1 MALPS
6 RFWRSR
12 PVTGARRKS
21 RRTPA
26 LAPPESLE
34 CRLAFSAAAVA
45 GYLIQDRAGSYQVPV
60 SGTVTAS
67 LGAGSLPAGL
77 SLSPSGLISGTPA
90 AGMEGTYSLSIK
102 VTSPTAAPYDQP
114 MTLTVLPN
122 KFVDPNPSPNNGFG
136 FGLAALPNGN
146 VVVTAPFDDAGGKDA
161 GAVYLY
167 DGATGALT
175 STLRGGSPGD
185 QIGSKG
191 VTVLSNGNF
200 LISSPLWDNGPVM
213 DAGAVTWVDGVAGLP
228 GTVTSANSLVG
239 DSTYDYVGDGSV
251 IPLPLNGN
259 YLVHSKRGSP
269 GNWADLRGAVTWGDG
284 KTGVRGPLTLA
295 NSLVGSTWNWG
306 QPDPVSEATPNYNFV
321 GSGGIIVLENGNYL
335 VSTPGWDAVRWDAEQ
350 GVDAG
355 AVTFG
360 NGMTGVAG
368 MISADNSLVG
378 SMKNDQVGLR
388 PGRYPISNSDASNRF
403 DESGITELK
412 NGNYV
417 VVSPGVDSTS
427 FTWNGTEWEN
437 EEDLGAA
444 TWGSGVVGVRGVVS
458 EFNSLMGSAPH
469 DRVGSYGATAL
480 DNGHYVVNSPD
491 CDVIETYS
499 QLRFS
504 YVDAGAVTWGDG
516 RRGTTGRVSL
526 TNSLIGQGDS
536 YSEDHVPKGSRVGS
550 GGITPLT
557 NGHYVVSSPE
567 WVDSGSIWIG
577 DEGRDGAVTWCNGT
591 GPTDQSVSP
600 LNSLVGKSMD
610 RIANAWYLDG
620 VDRKGKVVTPLP
632 NGHYVVASPL
642 WDGGRGAVTWC
653 NGSTGRAG
661 TITSST
667 SLVGVSTGDRIGS
680 GGVTVLANGNYV
692 VSSPDWT
699 IGAMKSVGAFTW
711 APGSG
716 GIVGLVSSA
725 NSLVGSSQW
734 DSSLASVTPLQTGNY
749 VVSRPSWSDGTV
761 ASVGAVT
768 FGNGTTGIIGVV
780 TAANSLIGGSAGDF
794 VGRDVIPLVS
804 GNYVVASP
812 TWDRGSVTEA
822 GAVTFGSGNT
832 GVSGHVEV
840 ANSLV
845 GSSVGDRVGDVVTQ
859 LANGNFVVGSPA
871 WDNGAV
877 SDAGAVTWGSGTNGV
892 TGAVSVLNSLV
903 GSTTTG
909 FFGNLT
915 TLRDGNYLVKGSV
928 GGMPAIAWADGTR
941 PTGGFLTG
949 HNALVGPFNAAYPQG
964 FVLNGTNAF
973 VGVPK
978 PSIIAT
984 LSMSGPSSTT
994 TTVEASAGQSPLNTP
1009 VTFTATVLGCNAGSV
1024 TFMDG
1029 ASEIATVTLSAG
1041 KATFTTSALAAGA
1054 HAIRAKF
1061 LGSTMHAPS
1070 LSPPIT
1076 HTVTA
1081 TARPTVTG
1089 HPANVAVNP
1098 GSAATFT
1105 ATASGFPAPTIQW
1118 QRSTNGGVAWSNIP
1132 GATAASCTVANVQ
1145 VGSHGHLYRAV
1156 FTNTLGSAT
1165 TTPASLWVN
1174 RSPTITAQPGNV
1186 TAAPGATATF
1196 SASADGHPA
1205 PAVQWEKESGG
1216 AWAPIAGATSASYTT
1231 PVLGLADNGGR
1242 YRAVFTN
1249 SRGTAQSNPA
1259 LLTVAPTATV
1269 TGVSVGWGSQTA
1281 ALFDASGGRL
1291 LPAGRTTSIPWLGIT
1306 TLRLSLDQ
1314 PITSL
1319 APGDI
1324 TLSSLAGSGYTVASV
1339 SGSGTTW
1346 TVTLGSGGLTQA
1358 DRVTVTV
1365 GGSNVATYT
1374 RRLDVL
1380 PGDVND
1386 DGVVTSAD
1394 RMLLQQ
1400 QITLALVYQA
1410 IYDIDGNGVINLND
1424 RTLVN
1429 SRLNSKLP

>member
-1 MALPS
+1 MALSP

-12 PVTGARRKS
+12 PATAARRRG

-26 LAPPESLE
+26 LAPAEGLESRIAL
-34 CRLAFSAAAVA
+34 SAAPA
-45 GYLIQDRAGSYQVPV
+45 GYVIQARAGSYQIPAA
-60 SGTVTAS
+60 GPIAAAS
-67 LGAGSLPAGL
+67 ISAGSLPAGL
-77 SLSPSGLISGTPA
+77 SLSSSGLISGTPA
-90 AGMEGTYSLSIK
+90 AGTEGTYSLSINI
-102 VTSPTAAPYDQP
+102 TSPTAAPYDQA

-136 FGLAALPNGN
+136 SDLAALPNGN
-146 VVVTAPFDDAGGKDA
+146 VVVTAPLDDAGGTDA

-185 QIGSKG
+185 RVGSKG

-200 LISSPLWDNGPVM
+200 LISSPSWDNGSVV

-239 DSTYDYVGDGSV
+239 DSTYDDVGDGSV

-269 GNWADLRGAVTWGDG
+269 GNWADLYGAVTWGDG

-306 QPDPVSEATPNYNFV
+306 QPNPVSETTPNYNFV

-378 SMKNDQVGLR
+378 RSRNDQVGLR
-388 PGRYPISNSDASNRF
+388 PGRDPIGNFDASNRF
-403 DESGITELK
+403 DESGITVLK
-412 NGNYV
+412 HGNYV
-417 VVSPGVDSTS
+417 VVSPGVDGPD
-427 FTWNGTEWEN
+427 FDWWNGTDLETP
-437 EEDLGAA
+437 EDVGAA
-444 TWGSGVVGVRGVVS
+444 TWGSGVLGVCGVVS
-458 EFNSLMGSAPH
+458 DVNSLMGSAPH

-480 DNGHYVVNSPD
+480 DNGNYVVNSPD
-491 CDVIETYS
+491 CGIKEAYRSFFYKDV
-499 QLRFS
+499 
-504 YVDAGAVTWGDG
+504 GAVTWGNG
-516 RRGTTGRVSL
+516 TFGTTGRVSL
-526 TNSLIGQGDS
+526 TNSLIGQGDY
-536 YSEDHVPKGSRVGS
+536 YSGNYATEGSRVGS

-557 NGHYVVSSPE
+557 NGHYVVSSPQ
-567 WVDSGSIWIG
+567 WFSYDSFLIG
-577 DEGRDGAVTWCNGT
+577 DGDRNGAVTWCDGT
-591 GPTDQSVSP
+591 RPTAQPVSP

-610 RIANAWYLDG
+610 RIASTWYLQG
-620 VDRKGKVVTPLP
+620 VDGKGNVVTPLP
-632 NGHYVVASPL
+632 NGDYVVASPL

-653 NGSTGRAG
+653 DGSAGRSG
-661 TITSST
+661 PITSST

-692 VSSPDWT
+692 VGSPDWT
-699 IGAMKSVGAFTW
+699 IGATQSVGAFTW
-711 APGSG
+711 ANGSG
-716 GIVGLVSSA
+716 GIAGPVSPA
-725 NSLVGSSQW
+725 NSLVGSSQN
-734 DSSLASVTPLQTGNY
+734 DSFLAIVTPLQNGNY
-749 VVSRPSWSDGTV
+749 VVSRPSWSDG
-761 ASVGAVT
+761 AASSVGAVT
-768 FGNGTTGIIGVV
+768 FGNGTTGISGVV

-794 VGRDVIPLVS
+794 VGRNVIPLVS

-812 TWDRGSVTEA
+812 TWDRGAATNA
-822 GAVTFGSGNT
+822 GAVTFGSGAT
-832 GVSGHVEV
+832 GAFGHVGV

-845 GSSVGDRVGDVVTQ
+845 GSSVEDSVGADVTP
-859 LANGNFVVGSPA
+859 LANGSFVVRSPA

-909 FFGNLT
+909 FFGNLI
-915 TLRDGNYLVKGSV
+915 TLRDGNYLVEGSV

-941 PTGGFLTG
+941 PTGGFLNG

-964 FVLNGTNAF
+964 FVLNGPNAF
-973 VGVPK
+973 VGVPM

-994 TTVEASAGQSPLNTP
+994 TTIAASVGQSSLNTP
-1009 VTFTATVLGCNAGSV
+1009 VAFTATVVGCNAGSV

-1029 ASEIATVTLSAG
+1029 TSEIATVTLSAG
-1041 KATFTTSALAAGA
+1041 KATFTTSSLAAGVHSITA
-1054 HAIRAKF
+1054 TF
-1061 LGSTMHAPS
+1061 LGSTAHAAS
-1070 LSPPIT
+1070 VSAPIT
-1076 HTVTA
+1076 HSVTA
-1081 TARPTVTG
+1081 NAKPSVTG

-1105 ATASGFPAPTIQW
+1105 ATASGIPAPAIQW

-1132 GATAASCTVANVQ
+1132 GANAASCTVVNVQ

-1165 TTPASLWVN
+1165 TSPAALWVN
-1174 RSPTITAQPGNV
+1174 RAPTITAQPGNV

-1205 PAVQWEKESGG
+1205 PTVQWEKESGG

-1249 SRGTAQSNPA
+1249 ARGTAQSNPA

-1281 ALFDASGGRL
+1281 ALLDASGGRL

-1324 TLSSLAGSGYTVASV
+1324 TLSSLAGSGYPVATV

-1346 TVTLGSGGLTQA
+1346 TVTLAGSGLSNA
-1358 DRVTVTV
+1358 DRVIVTI
-1365 GGSNVATYT
+1365 GRSGVATYT

-1380 PGDVND
+1380 PGDAND
-1386 DGVVTSAD
+1386 DGQVTVLD
-1394 RMLLQQ
+1394 RLLVQA
-1400 QITLALVYQA
+1400 QIALAYQA
-1410 IYDIDGNGVINLND
+1410 IYDIDGNGTVTSTDRNL
-1424 RTLVN
+1424 V
-1429 SRLNSKLP
+1429 SARLNSKLP